1 MRPHA
6 QGRHQRRVRRK
17 QQKRRCWCTLLCGKV
32 LSASGRRRHKLKL
45 RAHGLNNALSSASV
59 SEQSTP
65 SSRSVSPQHSR
76 VSLVHASS
84 EDEMEWEEDDAP
96 NSEPLELGEPEG
108 QGAEKEENDAEEATD
123 ASSDNAEHLD
133 ESVTSYSTTE
143 SFSSEDGDNRSI
155 SQYGEWDFDARDS
168 GEFAVNLDQHME
180 EVQLLYQERD
190 RHNIRTLSS
199 IA

>member
-1 MRPHA
+1 
-6 QGRHQRRVRRK
+6 
-17 QQKRRCWCTLLCGKV
+17 
-32 LSASGRRRHKLKL
+32 
-45 RAHGLNNALSSASV
+45 
-59 SEQSTP
+59 
-65 SSRSVSPQHSR
+65 
-76 VSLVHASS
+76 
-84 EDEMEWEEDDAP
+84 MEWEEDDAP
-96 NSEPLELGEPEG
+96 SSELLELGEPEG

-133 ESVTSYSTTE
+133 ESVASYSTTE